1 MLNNPI
7 INYLCMTLRS
17 LNGLRFCCCC
27 CCCCFSCKRLPA
39 MQETWVRSLGRE
51 DPLEKEMATHSS
63 IPAWRIPRT
72 EEPGRLQSTGSQ
84 TVRHDWATSLKRR
97 IESESEVAQSCPT
110 FSDPMDCSLPGSSI
124 HGIFQAR
131 VLEWV
136 AVSFSRGSSRLRDWT
151 RVSRIAGGCFTL

>member
-1 MLNNPI
+1 MLDNPI

-27 CCCCFSCKRLPA
+27 CLSCKCLPA
-39 MQETWVRSLGRE
+39 MQETWVQSLGWE
-51 DPLEKEMATHSS
+51 DSLEKEMATHSS
-63 IPAWRIPRT
+63 IPAWRIPWT
-72 EEPGRLQSTGSQ
+72 EEPGGLQSMGSQ
-84 TVRHDWATSLKRR
+84 RVRHDWATSLKRR

-110 FSDPMDCSLPGSSI
+110 FCDPMDCSLPGSSI

-136 AVSFSRGSSRLRDWT
+136 AVSFSRGSSWLRDWT